1 MKILVAVDP
10 SASTH
15 IAVTKAAELAKREG
29 STLSLLAIAET
40 FQDIESLFGNEATER
55 LRVRATAALEA
66 AKAIAVAAGV
76 KPKLVLKTGVSPE
89 DIITDTAEKGGF
101 DLVVMGTRSKKG
113 KTKALG
119 SVASKVVA
127 LAPCSVLVVR

>member
-15 IAVTKAAELAKREG
+15 IAVPKAAEMAKKEKAALTFLAV
-29 STLSLLAIAET
+29 AET
-40 FQDIESLFGNEATER
+40 FQDMESLFGEQASER
-55 LRVRATAALEA
+55 LKERATAALDA

-76 KPKLVLKTGVSPE
+76 TPKLVLKTGVSPE
-89 DIITDTAEKGGF
+89 DIISDVAEKGGF
-101 DLVVMGTRSKKG
+101 DLVVMGTRTKKG
-113 KTKALG
+113 KLRLG
-119 SVASKVVA
+119 SVAGKVVS